1 MKTKKGEHNLI
12 NKNTFN
18 VKQMVLLK
26 CDVSEWFMMDQLMN
40 YYNFILSFKNYW
52 KDQKL
57 INNESG
63 TYYWPQGCYSSI
75 TF

>member
-40 YYNFILSFKNYW
+40 YYNFILSFKNY
-52 KDQKL
+52 
-57 INNESG
+57 
-63 TYYWPQGCYSSI
+63 
-75 TF
+75 